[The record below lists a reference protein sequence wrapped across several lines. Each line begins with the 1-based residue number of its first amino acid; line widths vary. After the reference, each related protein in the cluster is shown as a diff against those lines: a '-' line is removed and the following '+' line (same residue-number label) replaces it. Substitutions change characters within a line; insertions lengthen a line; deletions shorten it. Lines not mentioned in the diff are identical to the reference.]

1 MIGIKDMEMPKGCAT
16 CPITDKICAAFALD
30 KELKRNDLKIS
41 RHPLCP
47 LVDLGSEDMSW
58 EELKEL
64 AKDKIVF
71 EHTIF
76 KHFRISNKQCTMSFY
91 KGGDIYFTN
100 KDVKYEDIKI
110 FEDKKPFQMWQII
123 NALTGEN
130 K

>member
-1 MIGIKDMEMPKGCAT
+1 MIGIKGMKMPKGCAECRNRCRDFDT
-16 CPITDKICAAFALD
+16 LSFS
-30 KELKRNDLKIS
+30 KRVSEKYKNERLE
-41 RHPLCP
+41 HCP
-47 LVDLGSEDMSW
+47 LIDLGSEDMSW
-58 EELKEL
+58 EELKGL

-76 KHFRISNKQCTMSFY
+76 KYFRISNKQCTMSFY

-100 KDVKYEDIKI
+100 KDVNYEDIKI
-110 FEDKKPFQMWQII
+110 FENKKPFEMFQII